1 MPGPINL
8 YPLNDLNLVVTLK
21 FVDVDGSTKPLDT
34 GPISF
39 FIATSNL
46 PTATAADPAL
56 SGTAVHLATGS
67 GQWLIQLDASVL
79 TYSLLNGLFAS
90 VPPVLIVQSTNNVRG
105 YAPLTYVPSR
115 PMTIQ

>member
-1 MPGPINL
+1 MSINL

-21 FVDVDGSTKPLDT
+21 FVDVDGTIKPLDT
-34 GPISF
+34 GPIAF
-39 FIATSNL
+39 FLATTNL

-56 SGTAVHLATGS
+56 SGNAVHLGAGS

-79 TYSLLNGLFAS
+79 TFALLDPLFAT
-90 VPPVLIVQSTNNVRG
+90 VPPVLIVQSANNVRG
-105 YAPLTYVPSR
+105 YATLTYAPAR